1 MSMEEEVSN
10 ASSNNINNNV
20 GINSSN
26 TGNTEVAATI
36 MGGETMGTMKAS
48 CKELCTEPYAY

>member
-10 ASSNNINNNV
+10 ASSNNINNSV

-26 TGNTEVAATI
+26 NGNTEVAATI
-36 MGGETMGTMKAS
+36 MGEETMGTMKAS
-48 CKELCTEPYAY
+48 CNNMH